1 MKILII
7 FQKVG
12 KKLSAIPRPASTV
25 VLMDHLSRV
34 YLTKRPETMKF
45 MGGFY
50 VFPGGAVEQSDNVKD
65 SNSII
70 NGIGNKTF
78 ELAHY
83 VAAARELFE
92 EVGVLVCKKE
102 DGSTDQLGEETE
114 REYRRLLIN
123 GDLSFLQMLKKEGL
137 QFELDSLAYIG
148 QIITPNRSRIRF
160 DTRFFL
166 TKLPKGQTPKPDL
179 YEISDTKWISPA
191 DALTA
196 YQNGEISLAPPT
208 IHTLK
213 TIINYLKGAPL
224 TMPEFNLSD
233 YMVDLIE

>member
-1 MKILII
+1 M
-7 FQKVG
+7 
-12 KKLSAIPRPASTV
+12 IPRPASTV

-50 VFPGGAVEQSDNVKD
+50 VFPGGAVDQSDDVQDCKR
-65 SNSII
+65 ILK
-70 NGIGNKTF
+70 GIVNETF
-78 ELAHY
+78 ELAYY

-102 DGSTDQLGEETE
+102 DGFSVQLEEE
-114 REYRRLLIN
+114 KEMEYRRLLIN
-123 GDLSFLQMLKKEGL
+123 GDLSFLQLLKKEGL
-137 QFELDSLAYIG
+137 QFDLDSLAYIG
-148 QIITPNRSRIRF
+148 QIITPRRSRIRF

-166 TKLPKGQTPKPDL
+166 TQLPKGQAPKPDFN
-179 YEISDTKWISPA
+179 EISDTKWISPA

-196 YQNGEISLAPPT
+196 YQKGEILLAPPT

-213 TIINYLKGAPL
+213 TIINHLNGAPL
-224 TMPEFNLSD
+224 TMPEFRLRD
-233 YMVDLIE
+233 YIVDLIE